1 MSKSILNTFSMFEL
15 ILCSRISLFY
25 LDDLYL
31 IIYICEDWHSS
42 LVYLFTLSMKK
53 VIILFKSQVK
63 MYYYL
68 VNVITVL
75 E

>member
-1 MSKSILNTFSMFEL
+1 MSKSILNIFSMFEV
-15 ILCSRISLFY
+15 ILYSRISLFY

-31 IIYICEDWHSS
+31 IIYIWEDSHSS
-42 LVYLFTLSMKK
+42 LVYLFTLGMKK
-53 VIILFKSQVK
+53 VKILFKSQVK